1 MDFALQP
8 PEVNSGLMYTG
19 PGAGPML
26 AAAAG
31 WDAVATQLEL
41 AASGCT
47 AQVAELTGRWLGPSS
62 LTMAG
67 AAAHQV
73 GWLHATAAQA
83 AKTAAQAYAA
93 AAAYE
98 AAYAMTVPPPVVAAN
113 RAQLMVLVATNFL
126 GQNTPAIAATEAQ
139 YMEMWVQDATAMYA
153 YAADSEAASALQPFD
168 QPQQTARPD
177 GQLDQTRAVAQAAG
191 NTTSARTQSLVQLSS
206 STTTQQ
212 LNSSGV
218 PNQLASS
225 AAAYADPAIGPGS
238 YTVTTPLG
246 EGSVAII
253 GAQADSTVTVTLQSG
268 NGVILL
274 GDGFTMPLVQGVPTA
289 VQPNAPV
296 MLSAGSSAVVDV
308 GSGTANI
315 SGSDGFVITSLTPA
329 ATPLAPGTAP
339 AAPTAAVASG
349 SPGLA
354 GTSGIQ
360 PQLNASALLGET
372 VCTPARADLLG
383 QADAG
388 VPMPLQAP
396 ALEPV

>member
-31 WDAVATQLEL
+31 WDAVSAQLEV
-41 AASGCT
+41 AASDCT
-47 AQVAELTGRWLGPSS
+47 AQVAELTGHWRGPSS
-62 LTMAG
+62 LVMAS

-98 AAYAMTVPPPVVAAN
+98 AAYAMTVPPPVIAAN
-113 RAQLMVLVATNFL
+113 RAQLTVLVATNFL

-153 YAADSEAASALQPFD
+153 YAADSETASALQPFE
-168 QPQQTARPD
+168 QPQQTTRPD
-177 GQLDQTRAVAQAAG
+177 GRLDQTRAVAQAAG

-206 STTTQQ
+206 NTTTQQ

-218 PNQLASS
+218 TNQIVSS
-225 AAAYADPAIGPGS
+225 AAADADPAIGPGS
-238 YTVTTPLG
+238 YTVTTTLD
-246 EGSVAII
+246 ETSVAFV
-253 GAQADSTVTVTLQSG
+253 GAQADSTVTVTLQGG
-268 NGVILL
+268 NGVILV
-274 GDGFTMPLVQGVPTA
+274 GDGFVIPLEQGAATV

-296 MLSAGSSAVVDV
+296 MLSAGSSALVEV
-308 GSGTANI
+308 GGGTANI
-315 SGSDGFVITSLTPA
+315 SGEGFAITSLSPV
-329 ATPLAPGTAP
+329 ATPIAPSTAP
-339 AAPTAAVASG
+339 VAPATAVASG

-372 VCTPARADLLG
+372 VCTPTRAGLLG

>member
-31 WDAVATQLEL
+31 WDAVSAQLEV
-41 AASGCT
+41 AASDCT
-47 AQVAELTGRWLGPSS
+47 AQVAELTSRWLGPSS
-62 LTMAG
+62 LVMAG
-67 AAAHQV
+67 AAAHPV
-73 GWLHATAAQA
+73 GWLQATAAQA

-98 AAYAMTVPPPVVAAN
+98 AAYAMTVPPPVIAAN

-153 YAADSEAASALQPFD
+153 YAADSETASALQPFD
-168 QPQQTARPD
+168 QPQQTTRPD
-177 GQLDQTRAVAQAAG
+177 GQLDQTRAVAQASG

-206 STTTQQ
+206 NTATQQ
-212 LNSSGV
+212 LNSSGFT
-218 PNQLASS
+218 NQLVSS
-225 AAAYADPAIGPGS
+225 AAADADPAIGPGS
-238 YTVTTPLG
+238 YTVTTTLD
-246 EGSVAII
+246 ETSVAFV
-253 GAQADSTVTVTLQSG
+253 GAQGDSTVTVTLQGG

-274 GDGFTMPLVQGVPTA
+274 GDGFVIPLEQGAATV

-296 MLSAGSSAVVDV
+296 MLSAGSSALVEV
-308 GSGTANI
+308 GGGTANI
-315 SGSDGFVITSLTPA
+315 SGEGFAITSLSPV
-329 ATPLAPGTAP
+329 ATPIAPSTAP
-339 AAPTAAVASG
+339 VAPATAVASG

-372 VCTPARADLLG
+372 VCTPARAGLLG

-388 VPMPLQAP
+388 VPTPLQAP
-396 ALEPV
+396 ALEAV

>member
-31 WDAVATQLEL
+31 WDAVAAQLEL

-62 LTMAG
+62 LMMAG

-113 RAQLMVLVATNFL
+113 RAQLMGLVATNFL

-153 YAADSEAASALQPFD
+153 YAADSEIASALQPFG
-168 QPQQTARPD
+168 QPQQTTRPE
-177 GQLDQTRAVAQAAG
+177 GQPDQTRAVAQAAA

-206 STTTQQ
+206 NTTTQQ
-212 LNSSGV
+212 LNSSGIT
-218 PNQLASS
+218 NQLASS

-238 YTVTTPLG
+238 YTVATTLG
-246 EGSVAII
+246 ENSVTFI

-274 GDGFTMPLVQGVPTA
+274 GDGFSIPLEQGVATA

-296 MLSAGSSAVVDV
+296 MLSAGSSALVDV

-315 SGSDGFVITSLTPA
+315 SGEGFAITSLTPS
-329 ATPLAPGTAP
+329 ATPIASGTAP

-372 VCTPARADLLG
+372 VCTPSRAGLLG